1 MLAVHSSVETIETVL
16 REDRLGL
23 VIANRNSPTQSVLSG
38 TTVEIDRALDSLTQ
52 RKIRYTKLP
61 VAAAFHSPLVAPA
74 QGPFREALDAVSF
87 RRGRSPVFANSSAQ
101 QYPADPNSMREL
113 LAEQLAKPVDFVRQ
127 IGNMTEAGVRTFL
140 EVGPGSAL
148 TRLIESIL
156 KGSQATSE
164 VDAFALDASSGKR
177 SGTLDLAHTLAR
189 LTAHG
194 YAIHLDRWEH
204 PPKPEAAVRPG
215 MTVPICGANYVKPRP
230 RFEPKPKTT
239 APLTQPSALPIRST
253 HTEVKPMTTAASN
266 PGQPPTTSVPVD
278 GSTLSQALQITQQ
291 SLAAFQKLQEQTAQ
305 LHRQFLTQQEA
316 SQKTLQLLVEQQHTL
331 ILSGMGGAP
340 QRPPMPMPISAPV
353 VAQAPIPQPV
363 PALVPEPVPVVR
375 SPVQIAPVAKVETPV
390 PPVKA
395 NEVEH
400 VLLSVVAEKT
410 GYPVE
415 MLSTEM
421 ALDSDLG
428 IDSIKR
434 VEILSS
440 LQDRLPNAP
449 AVKAE
454 QLGTFQTLRDIIQY
468 LDKSP
473 ADSKPVERNGT
484 VAKLPVVVP
493 AHDIESVLLAVVA
506 EKTGYPV
513 EMLVLEMS
521 LDADLGID
529 SIKRVEILSTLQD
542 RLPDAPVV
550 KPEQLGQ
557 FRTLQDVVTFLT
569 GPSRTLHAPR
579 EDGPHAEREEYS
591 YPLSDHKGHGTD
603 PNMEPV
609 VGSAESS
616 RNLQEP
622 EPDTGSV
629 QIDRSILQRVPLDQ
643 KEQRRK
649 IVLPKGSTIW
659 VISDPSSLTAKISQF
674 IDSHGYRPQVI
685 AWNDSPY
692 AYGPRGVAGLILI
705 APEGLL
711 PEDFHLRAFRWL
723 KHAGT
728 GLLQA
733 ARHNGAVFAAVTRL
747 DGSFG
752 LGPLDPARSGY
763 GSTAGTGEDSCTR
776 MARCVVQG
784 DRLRPCR
791 DAPAR
796 RAAGRRGVPGGADRS
811 RAYFDRTLHPRSVA
825 GHVARKRM
833 DAPIE

>member
-1 MLAVHSSVETIETVL
+1 
-16 REDRLGL
+16 
-23 VIANRNSPTQSVLSG
+23 
-38 TTVEIDRALDSLTQ
+38 
-52 RKIRYTKLP
+52 
-61 VAAAFHSPLVAPA
+61 
-74 QGPFREALDAVSF
+74 
-87 RRGRSPVFANSSAQ
+87 
-101 QYPADPNSMREL
+101 
-113 LAEQLAKPVDFVRQ
+113 
-127 IGNMTEAGVRTFL
+127 
-140 EVGPGSAL
+140 
-148 TRLIESIL
+148 
-156 KGSQATSE
+156 
-164 VDAFALDASSGKR
+164 
-177 SGTLDLAHTLAR
+177 
-189 LTAHG
+189 
-194 YAIHLDRWEH
+194 
-204 PPKPEAAVRPG
+204 
-215 MTVPICGANYVKPRP
+215 
-230 RFEPKPKTT
+230 
-239 APLTQPSALPIRST
+239 
-253 HTEVKPMTTAASN
+253 MTTAASN

-434 VEILSS
+434 VEILSL

-752 LGPLDPARSGY
+752 LGPLDPARDPGM
-763 GSTAGTGEDSCTR
+763 GALLGLVKTAALEWPDVSCKAIDCDPAAMRQLGGPLVEEVFLAGPTEVGLTLTERFTLDLLPATLPESEWTPLLNERDVVLITGG
-776 MARCVVQG
+776 ARGVTAAAA
-784 DRLRPCR
+784 RPLRN
-791 DAPAR
+791 PANR
-796 RAAGRRGVPGGADRS
+796 RWCSWDEHPSWKMNRTGWPPELPKRKSGRRWPISWDR
-811 RAYFDRTLHPRSVA
+811 
-825 GHVARKRM
+825 
-833 DAPIE
+833 I